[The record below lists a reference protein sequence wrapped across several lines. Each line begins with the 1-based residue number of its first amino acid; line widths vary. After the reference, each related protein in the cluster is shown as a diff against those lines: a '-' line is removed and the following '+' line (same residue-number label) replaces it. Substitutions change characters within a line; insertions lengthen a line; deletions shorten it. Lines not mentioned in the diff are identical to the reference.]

1 VKKVLGIGAA
11 ILVVVL
17 GLGIFNYF
25 YYFPPKLPEAKIIEL
40 AEKQLEKDLPSYM
53 RKYSD
58 PYMKTTLHK
67 IKILDVR
74 ELGQKTYLVFKAD
87 VQMSEA
93 NQGFGGPP
101 FQAGTYMLG
110 IRLVEGKPGGIVLK
124 DGMEFTTEMISGAN
138 PAECGLMPDGVFYGF
153 CKDPRVERVVL
164 EMNEGSKIEA
174 KMQNRVI
181 MAQIPKGQIELTP
194 RFYDKAGME
203 IEQNWGM
210 KIAFVSQNEKYYRQY
225 NNYPLEW
232 WNMSAEEIDILSP
245 GMVNAVWVFPDQE
258 KKSLEKERANK
269 LIELVKSGIPVVFV
283 GMKDLQQLEVFSIEP
298 NNILNAEIPASEME
312 AVYLTQNEQ
321 QTLQAG
327 VITLDEEQDSPVLMK
342 TLNLR
347 YQLDLPIKTRNK
359 TDHASNEKAE
369 TAIPRPVAPA
379 VKATVTGEGRN

>member
-1 VKKVLGIGAA
+1 MKKVLGIGA
-11 ILVVVL
+11 IIVGVLL

-25 YYFPPKLPEAKIIEL
+25 YYFPPKLSEDKIIEL

-58 PYMKTTLHK
+58 PYMKMTLHK
-67 IKILDVR
+67 IKILDVHK
-74 ELGQKTYLVFKAD
+74 LGQKTYLIFKAD
-87 VQMSEA
+87 VETTGA
-93 NQGFGGPP
+93 KPGYEGP
-101 FQAGTYMLG
+101 FQVGTYMLG

-153 CKDPRVERVVL
+153 CKDPRVDRVVL

-181 MAQIPKGQIELTP
+181 LAQIPKGEIELTP

-203 IEQNWGM
+203 IEQTWGM

-232 WNMSAEEIDILSP
+232 WNMSAEEIDILSS
-245 GMVNAVWVFPDQE
+245 GMVNAVWVFPDQQQ
-258 KKSLEKERANK
+258 KSLEKERAKK
-269 LIELVKSGIPVVFV
+269 LLDLVKSGIPVVFV

-298 NNILNAEIPASEME
+298 NNILNAEVPASEME
-312 AVYLTQNEQ
+312 AVYLAQNEQ
-321 QTLQAG
+321 KTLQAG
-327 VITLDEEQDSPVLMK
+327 VITLDEEQDSPILMK

-347 YQLDLPIKTRNK
+347 YQLDLPVKTGNK
-359 TDHASNEKAE
+359 TGDAVNEKAE

-379 VKATVTGEGRN
+379 VKATVTGGGRN

>member
-1 VKKVLGIGAA
+1 MKKVLGIGAA

-25 YYFPPKLPEAKIIEL
+25 YYFPPKLSEDKIIEL

-74 ELGQKTYLVFKAD
+74 ELGRKTYLVFKAD

-93 NQGFGGPP
+93 NPGYQGS

-124 DGMEFTTEMISGAN
+124 DGMEFTTEIISGAN
-138 PAECGLMPDGVFYGF
+138 PAECGLMPDGLFYGF

-174 KMQNRVI
+174 TMQNRVI
-181 MAQIPKGQIELTP
+181 LAQIPKDQIELIP

-203 IEQNWGM
+203 IEQTWGM

-232 WNMSAEEIDILSP
+232 WNMSAEEIDILSS
-245 GMVNAVWVFPDQE
+245 GMVNAVWVFPDQQQ
-258 KKSLEKERANK
+258 KSLEKERAKK
-269 LIELVKSGIPVVFV
+269 LLELVKSGIPVVFV
-283 GMKDLQQLEVFSIEP
+283 GMKDLQQLEVFNIEP
-298 NNILNAEIPASEME
+298 NNILNAEVPASEME
-312 AVYLTQNEQ
+312 AVYLAQNEQ
-321 QTLQAG
+321 KTLQAG
-327 VITLDEEQDSPVLMK
+327 VITLDEEQDSPILMK

-347 YQLDLPIKTRNK
+347 YQLDLPAKTGNK
-359 TDHASNEKAE
+359 TGDAVNEKAE

-379 VKATVTGEGRN
+379 VKATVTGGGRN

>member
-11 ILVVVL
+11 VLVVIL

-25 YYFPPKLPEAKIIEL
+25 YYFPPKLPEDKIIEL
-40 AEKQLEKDLPSYM
+40 AEKQLEKDLPSYI

-87 VQMSEA
+87 VQMPEA
-93 NQGFGGPP
+93 NPGYQAP

-138 PAECGLMPDGVFYGF
+138 PAECGLMPDGLFYGF
-153 CKDPRVERVVL
+153 CKDPRVDRVVL
-164 EMNEGSKIEA
+164 EMNEGLKIEA
-174 KMQNRVI
+174 KMQKRVI
-181 MAQIPKGQIELTP
+181 LAQIPKDQIELTP
-194 RFYDKAGME
+194 RFYDKAGTE
-203 IEQNWGM
+203 IEQTWGM

-245 GMVNAVWVFPDQE
+245 GMVNAVWVFPDQQ
-258 KKSLEKERANK
+258 KKSLEKERAKK
-269 LIELVKSGIPVVFV
+269 LLELVKSGIPVVFV

-298 NNILNAEIPASEME
+298 NNIMNAEVPASEVE
-312 AVYLTQNEQ
+312 AVYLAQNEQ
-321 QTLQAG
+321 KTLQAG

-347 YQLDLPIKTRNK
+347 YQLDLPAKTRNK
-359 TDHASNEKAE
+359 TGDAVKEKAE
-369 TAIPRPVAPA
+369 TAAPRTVAPA
-379 VKATVTGEGRN
+379 VKATVTGGGRN

>member
-1 VKKVLGIGAA
+1 MKRLLGIGAA
-11 ILVVVL
+11 IVLVVL
-17 GLGIFNYF
+17 GLWIFNYF
-25 YYFPPKLPEAKIIEL
+25 YYFPPKLSEAQITEQ
-40 AEKQLEKDLPSYM
+40 AEKQLEKELPSYM

-58 PYMKTTLHK
+58 PYMKTKLHK
-67 IKILDVR
+67 LKIFDVR
-74 ELGQKTYLVFKAD
+74 ELGQKTYLIFKAD
-87 VQMSEA
+87 VEMPGAKPGYE
-93 NQGFGGPP
+93 GP
-101 FQAGTYMLG
+101 FQVGTYMLG

-153 CKDPRVERVVL
+153 CKDPRVDRVVL
-164 EMNEGSKIEA
+164 ELNEGSKIEA

-181 MAQIPKGQIELTP
+181 LAQIPKGQIELTP

-203 IEQNWGM
+203 IEQTWGM

-245 GMVNAVWVFPDQE
+245 GMVNAVWVFPDQQ
-258 KKSLEKERANK
+258 KKSLENERAAK
-269 LIELVKSGIPVVFV
+269 LTELVKAGIPVIFV
-283 GMKDLQQLEVFSIEP
+283 GMKDLKQLEVLGIEQK
-298 NNILNAEIPASEME
+298 NILNAEVPASEIE
-312 AVYLTQNEQ
+312 AVYLASNEQ
-321 QTLQAG
+321 KGLQAG
-327 VITLDEEQDSPVLMK
+327 IITLDDEQDSPVLMK

-347 YQLDLPIKTRNK
+347 YQLDIPATARDKTGDAVK
-359 TDHASNEKAE
+359 EKAE

>member
-1 VKKVLGIGAA
+1 MKKVLGIGAA
-11 ILVVVL
+11 VLVVIL

-40 AEKQLEKDLPSYM
+40 AEKQLEKDLPSYV
-53 RKYSD
+53 RKYND

-74 ELGQKTYLVFKAD
+74 KLGQKTYLVFKAD
-87 VQMSEA
+87 VQMSET
-93 NQGFGGPP
+93 NPGYQGP

-124 DGMEFTTEMISGAN
+124 DGMEFTTEIISGAN
-138 PAECGLMPDGVFYGF
+138 PAECGLIPDGLFYGF
-153 CKDPRVERVVL
+153 CKDPRVDRVVL
-164 EMNEGSKIEA
+164 EMNEGKKIEA

-181 MAQIPKGQIELTP
+181 LAQIPKDQIELTP
-194 RFYDKAGME
+194 RFYDKAGTE
-203 IEQNWGM
+203 IEQTWGM

-245 GMVNAVWVFPDQE
+245 GMVNAVWVFPDQQ
-258 KKSLEKERANK
+258 KKSLEKDRAKK
-269 LIELVKSGIPVVFV
+269 LLELVKSGIPVVFV
-283 GMKDLQQLEVFSIEP
+283 GMKDLQQLEVFSIELH
-298 NNILNAEIPASEME
+298 NLLNAEVPASEME
-312 AVYLTQNEQ
+312 AVYLAQNEQ
-321 QTLQAG
+321 KTLQAG
-327 VITLDEEQDSPVLMK
+327 VITLDDEQDSPVLMK

-347 YQLDLPIKTRNK
+347 YQLDLPTKTRNK
-359 TDHASNEKAE
+359 TINEKAE
-369 TAIPRPVAPA
+369 TAAPRPVAPA

>member
-11 ILVVVL
+11 VLVVIL

-25 YYFPPKLPEAKIIEL
+25 YYFPPKLPEARIIEL
-40 AEKQLEKDLPSYM
+40 AEKQLEKDLPSYV
-53 RKYSD
+53 RKYND
-58 PYMKTTLHK
+58 PYMKTTLHR

-74 ELGQKTYLVFKAD
+74 KLGQKTYLVFKAD
-87 VQMSEA
+87 VQMSET
-93 NQGFGGPP
+93 NPGYQGP

-138 PAECGLMPDGVFYGF
+138 PAECGLIPDGLFYGF
-153 CKDPRVERVVL
+153 CKDPRVDRVVL
-164 EMNEGSKIEA
+164 EMNEGKKIEA

-181 MAQIPKGQIELTP
+181 LAQIPKDQIELTP
-194 RFYDKAGME
+194 RFYDKAGTE
-203 IEQNWGM
+203 IEQTWGM

-245 GMVNAVWVFPDQE
+245 GMVNAVWVFPDQQ
-258 KKSLEKERANK
+258 KKSLEKDRAKK
-269 LIELVKSGIPVVFV
+269 LLELVKSGIPVVFV
-283 GMKDLQQLEVFSIEP
+283 GMKDLQQLEVFSIELH
-298 NNILNAEIPASEME
+298 NLLNAEVPASEME
-312 AVYLTQNEQ
+312 AVYLAQNEQ
-321 QTLQAG
+321 KTLQAG
-327 VITLDEEQDSPVLMK
+327 VITLDDEQDSPVLMK

-347 YQLDLPIKTRNK
+347 YQLDLPTKTRNK
-359 TDHASNEKAE
+359 TINEKAE
-369 TAIPRPVAPA
+369 TAAPRPVAPA